1 MLEKIEYRRKR
12 GQQRVRL
19 LDGLIGSMDM
29 SLSKLC
35 EILNERE
42 TWCAKVYRVEKS
54 KTWLSD

>member
-1 MLEKIEYRRKR
+1 MLGGMGGRRKR

-42 TWCAKVYRVEKS
+42 TWCATVYRVEKS